1 MRFRRAAQDDEEGD
15 DDAEGI
21 DDADLGAARAEVENR
36 LHARMEQERQAGNN
50 LTDEQLEAYIKERC
64 VALPPTPTHHAAAS
78 RRAIAVRGRRVAAR
92 RRLHFAQP

>member
-21 DDADLGAARAEVENR
+21 DDGDLEAARAEVDNR

-50 LTDEQLEAYIKERC
+50 LTDEQLEAYVKERC
-64 VALPPTPTHHAAAS
+64 VALAPAPPWHAAAS
-78 RRAIAVRGRRVAAR
+78 RCLVAVRGRRVAPR
-92 RRLHFAQP
+92 RRVRFAQP